1 MFKRT
6 TICGEISL
14 KEAGWVEDF
23 VSVLINNGYTVQ
35 ITQSKHG
42 KMLDITIIKY
52 EEVQ

>member
-14 KEAGWVEDF
+14 KEAGCVVDL
-23 VSVLINNGYTVQ
+23 VSVLLSNGYTVQ
-35 ITQSKHG
+35 ITQSKHD
-42 KMLDITIIKY
+42 KMLDIAILKY